1 MKKINLEEILNRT
14 LEISKTDSL
23 TSISKDS
30 IYVAMREFGEQLL
43 KLASENAKV
52 DVSMMYPDTEK
63 AEDVQEVLCDH
74 YHDREWHLS
83 VDKETIINTID
94 QVE

>member
-1 MKKINLEEILNRT
+1 MSEKINLEEILNNT

-30 IYVAMREFGEQLL
+30 IYSAMLEFGGQLL
-43 KLASENAKV
+43 QLAAENAYIQDWYEDGKLV
-52 DVSMMYPDTEK
+52 GKKINKKSIIDTIK
-63 AEDVQEVLCDH
+63 
-74 YHDREWHLS
+74 
-83 VDKETIINTID
+83 